1 MEIFDDQQTRSFPA
15 LMIEDAGHDPLPPMA
30 SRAAIHR
37 FVDGPQL
44 RRLRQVE
51 QIIEEH
57 SIVYRHH
64 TRGERRC
71 RRGAYRFGIAGDLN
85 VKQAAGERT
94 DRVVSHAAAEIE
106 HERDMTRKPD
116 LRRRPLDLLDQARLA
131 DPCLAADIHSLTAAG
146 LAARRQRRLQETEFG
161 AATDEW
167 SLSARN
173 RS

>member
-85 VKQAAGERT
+85 AKQATGKRT
-94 DRVVSHAAAEIE
+94 DRVVPYAAAEIE
-106 HERDMTRKPD
+106 HERNMTRKPD
-116 LRRRPLDLLDQARLA
+116 LGSRPLDLLDQARLGE
-131 DPCLAADIHSLTAAG
+131 PGFAADIHGLTMAV
-146 LAARRQRRLQETEFG
+146 LAARRQRHLQDTEFG

-167 SLSARN
+167 SLSACN

>member
-1 MEIFDDQQTRSFPA
+1 
-15 LMIEDAGHDPLPPMA
+15 MA
-30 SRAAIHR
+30 AHAAIHR

-94 DRVVSHAAAEIE
+94 DRVVSHSVAVRWISSI
-106 HERDMTRKPD
+106 
-116 LRRRPLDLLDQARLA
+116 RRVLPIPASPRIYTVFFLMIPRPPSTTLFPYTTLDRWF
-131 DPCLAADIHSLTAAG
+131 P
-146 LAARRQRRLQETEFG
+146 
-161 AATDEW
+161 
-167 SLSARN
+167 
-173 RS
+173 